1 LETLP
6 SEEIVSGIIYLK
18 QKIMQVAVTRKKFL
32 FSPDPSRIIARF
44 LYLNDERSADII
56 RKVLAMPE
64 KEVNI
69 AMSQLLRRYSQ
80 RHRNI
85 SRIFEKN
92 FAKLAPIFNTIEV
105 NEDDL
110 SVTQKALIGSYFTME
125 YSIESAAFFNPSIV
139 EDLDQSEIRP
149 DEKRVIFSFRATG
162 EGHISSIVFR
172 TGILDRNNNLHID
185 PVGKMLAEADVIK
198 RHIYDK
204 KAFQEKL
211 DEMRESV
218 NTISPAILEK
228 RDKLPTPVSVIPPII
243 IAKHDEVHYHK
254 NTASPALILDKLG
267 DNFTYG
273 ELMRSLVLVKS
284 EPNLTE
290 DHIKLI
296 NQMMWL
302 ASSHYEINFSI
313 DSAISE
319 RVIFPVSAT
328 EQKGIEDA
336 RFVKFTDDN
345 GEITYYATYTAYDG
359 IAILPKLIKTTDFY
373 NFKILPIN
381 GEIAQNKGMALF
393 PRKIKGKYAMLC
405 RIDGVNNY
413 LAYSDSINI
422 WHEAKIIQ
430 QPTYPR
436 ELVQI
441 GNAGSPIETEDG
453 WLVLTHA
460 VGPMRE
466 YTLGASLYEL
476 DNPEKEIGRLSS
488 PLMSPNEVEREGYV
502 PNVIYSCGSILH
514 NNDLIIP
521 YAMSDHSSS
530 YATVNLRELLDVLK
544 ASCSD
549 SRK

>member
-1 LETLP
+1 
-6 SEEIVSGIIYLK
+6 
-18 QKIMQVAVTRKKFL
+18 MQVAVTRKKFT
-32 FSPDPSRIIARF
+32 FSPDSSRVIARF

-56 RKVLAMPE
+56 REVLAMPE

-69 AMSQLLRRYSQ
+69 AMSQLLRGYSR

-85 SRIFEKN
+85 SRIFEKH
-92 FAKLAPIFNTIEV
+92 FSKLAPIFDQIEV
-105 NEDDL
+105 NEEDL
-110 SVTQKALIGSYFTME
+110 SASQKALIGSYFTME

-139 EDLDQSEIRP
+139 EDPDQSEIRS

-172 TGILDRNNNLHID
+172 SGILDRNNNLTID

-198 RHIYDK
+198 RNFYDK
-204 KAFQEKL
+204 KTFQEKL
-211 DEMRESV
+211 DEMKEAG
-218 NTISPAILEK
+218 NAISPAILDKHDEK
-228 RDKLPTPVSVIPPII
+228 PDQGNVIPPVILD
-243 IAKHDEVHYHK
+243 KHIEVPAHR
-254 NTASPALILDKLG
+254 NVISPAFILDKLG

-273 ELMRSLVLVKS
+273 ELMRNIEIARKGSSFS
-284 EPNLTE
+284 E
-290 DHIKLI
+290 DQIKII

-302 ASSHYEINFSI
+302 ASSHYEIYFSI

-319 RVIFPVSAT
+319 RVIFPISAT
-328 EQKGIEDA
+328 EQGGIEDA

-345 GEITYYATYTAYDG
+345 DEITYYATYTAYDG
-359 IAILPKLIKTTDFY
+359 MAILPKLIKTTDFY

-413 LAYSDSINI
+413 IAYSDSINI

-430 QPTYPR
+430 QPKYPW

-453 WLVLTHA
+453 WLVITHA
-460 VGPMRE
+460 VGSMRE

-476 DNPEKEIGRLSS
+476 ENPEKEIGRLSS
-488 PLMSPNEVEREGYV
+488 PLMMPNEVEREGYV
-502 PNVIYSCGSILH
+502 PNVIYSCGSIIH
-514 NNDLIIP
+514 NDDLIIP

-530 YATVNLRELLDVLK
+530 YATVDLRELLDVLK
-544 ASCSD
+544 ASGNNG
-549 SRK
+549 KK